1 MDDAEQAR
9 GFRPRAVE
17 DYLDPDLNPYLKSH
31 LEFGPEVIPAERGP
45 EFKGRWHEAF
55 LARPDAASSGQRPQL
70 HVEIGPGNGFHLS
83 GMAALHPEH
92 DWLGIEIRFKRVV
105 LTARKL
111 RSAGCEN
118 ARVLRYDAH
127 HLDDLFAE
135 GEIDALYVHHPDP
148 WKREKRAKHRLLLRP
163 FAEWICRA
171 LRPGGEMRI
180 KSDFH
185 SNLDD
190 FEGLLEGLPLRVVA
204 RVDDLRAQGLPW
216 PERDDVTTNYQSKF
230 DKRGLPVAAMLLR
243 RD

>member
-1 MDDAEQAR
+1 MDEQDKGL

-17 DYLDPDLNPYLKSH
+17 DYFDPDLNPYMKSH
-31 LEFGPEVIPAERGP
+31 LEFGPEVISAEDGP
-45 EFKGRWHEAF
+45 TFKGRWHEAF
-55 LARPDAASSGQRPQL
+55 PARPGPRPEL
-70 HVEIGPGNGFHLS
+70 HLEIGPGNGFHLS
-83 GMAALHPEH
+83 GMAALHPERN
-92 DWLGIEIRFKRVV
+92 WLGIEIRFKRVV

-135 GEIDALYVHHPDP
+135 GEIDGLYVHHPDP

-163 FAEWICRA
+163 FAEWIGRA
-171 LRPGGEMRI
+171 LRPGGTMRI

-190 FEGLLEGLPLRVVA
+190 FEGLIEGLPLRVVR

-216 PERDDVTTNYQSKF
+216 PEEDDVTTNYQSKF
-230 DKRGLPVAAMLLR
+230 DKRGLPVAAMLLV